1 MNKTYKDTDLRE
13 ALRRKYSDT
22 PQLPADF
29 MAKMEDRLAD
39 KPVAKTRRLWTWVA
53 AAACFLLILGIG
65 TTMMKDHAPQ
75 PAQKMAAT
83 TEKPDTEIPSTP
95 DTTIHVVQSPRPT
108 YLEPVDPRS
117 PKPSTHVA
125 QKSPAK
131 PQTDSASAAEDLAYY
146 IARLEAEME
155 NLDDSV
161 SSARVEQ
168 LIAADVR
175 LQQLVNRIVKGQVE
189 QAIHELKKDSTAQ
202 YINF

>member
-29 MAKMEDRLAD
+29 MAKMEERLDA

-53 AAACFLLILGIG
+53 AAACIFIIIGIG
-65 TTMMKDHAPQ
+65 ITMMKDNATQ

-83 TEKPDTEIPSTP
+83 EEKPATTIPSTP
-95 DTTIHVVQSPRPT
+95 DTTTHVAQAPRPT

-117 PKPSTHVA
+117 SNPSTHVA
-125 QKSPAK
+125 QTSPAK
-131 PQTDSASAAEDLAYY
+131 PQTDTASAAENLAYY

-155 NLDDSV
+155 DLDDSV

-189 QAIHELKKDSTAQ
+189 QAVNELKKDSTAQ